1 MMNVTITRRC
11 QSRINS
17 IREYIEQNFYP
28 EYGRA
33 FEDDVIRTISL
44 LEDNPDLGIEAFNSL
59 NRPNIRKILCANH
72 HHYIYYRRGKNVCEI
87 LSVRHT
93 LMDIRS
99 PRQL

>member
-1 MMNVTITRRC
+1 MNIVITKRG
-11 QSRINS
+11 QMRIDS
-17 IREYIEQNFYP
+17 TREYIERKFYP

-33 FEDDVIRTISL
+33 FEDDVIHTISL
-44 LEDNPDLGIEAFNSL
+44 LEDNPDLGEAAFKEL
-59 NRPNIRKILCANH
+59 NRPELRRILCANH
-72 HHYIYYRRGKNVCEI
+72 QHFIYYRHDKKICEI